1 MKKVML
7 ICVAILVSSMIQGQE
22 SKTYRIKLS
31 EWYIYSERTEE
42 WVLQDRMEN
51 INIDL
56 VAYKNVVNIQ
66 AKTPTLYRL
75 DRDTKKEVE
84 TENLTGYKYAAIE
97 CVDMKKCTVD
107 IFVAK
112 NPDVDIFVFS
122 VIYEDKVA
130 GRVNLRYFG
139 EVK

>member
-1 MKKVML
+1 MKKIML
-7 ICVAILVSSMIQGQE
+7 ICAVVLLSSIVQAQD
-22 SKTYRIKLS
+22 SKTYRIKQS
-31 EWYIYSERTEE
+31 EWYIYNEVSEK

-56 VAYKNVVNIQ
+56 VAYKNIINIQ

-75 DRDTKKEVE
+75 DRDTKEEIE

-112 NPDVDIFVFS
+112 NPEVDIFVFS

-139 EVK
+139 KVQ

>member
-1 MKKVML
+1 MKRIML
-7 ICVAILVSSMIQGQE
+7 ICVAILVSSIVQGQE

-42 WVLQDRMEN
+42 WVLQDRMED

-56 VAYKNVVNIQ
+56 VAYRNVVNIQ

-122 VIYEDKVA
+122 VMYEDKVA

>member
-1 MKKVML
+1 MKRIML
-7 ICVAILVSSMIQGQE
+7 ICVAILVSSIVQGQE

-42 WVLQDRMEN
+42 WVLQDRMED

-56 VAYKNVVNIQ
+56 VAYRNVVNIQ

-122 VIYEDKVA
+122 VIYDDKVA